1 MDAYYASVE
10 LLRHPE
16 LRGAPLVIGGRRG
29 LARLAEYSGRGVI
42 TTATYEARAF
52 GLRSGMSLARAAGL
66 CPQAVLLPADFDE
79 YRRVSRLFKEAVARV
94 APLIEDRGIDEIFID
109 LSGFGGEVR
118 ETALAIK
125 AAVREATGLSCSIGV
140 APNKLLAKLA
150 SEMDKP
156 DGLTVIR
163 AADAQA
169 VLDPLP
175 VGRLHGIGRKTA
187 ARLEEQGLFT
197 LGQLRAAPEAVLWPL
212 FGRDTRQMR
221 DRAAGIDERPVV
233 ADAAE
238 QQLSTE
244 ETFESDLTDREA
256 LHGHLAALADRTA
269 SRLRSK
275 GLKAGLVFIKVRRRD
290 FATFTR
296 QRSFTPA
303 TQETRLIVGLAAS
316 LFEEWLDEHP
326 RAALRLLGVGVGR
339 LAPADQLDLFA
350 TPAPDDGSRLDA
362 ALDGIRGR
370 FGEAAVRRG
379 SSVD

>member
-1 MDAYYASVE
+1 
-10 LLRHPE
+10 
-16 LRGAPLVIGGRRG
+16 
-29 LARLAEYSGRGVI
+29 
-42 TTATYEARAF
+42 
-52 GLRSGMSLARAAGL
+52 
-66 CPQAVLLPADFDE
+66 
-79 YRRVSRLFKEAVARV
+79 
-94 APLIEDRGIDEIFID
+94 
-109 LSGFGGEVR
+109 
-118 ETALAIK
+118 
-125 AAVREATGLSCSIGV
+125 
-140 APNKLLAKLA
+140 
-150 SEMDKP
+150 MDKP

-163 AADAQA
+163 AAGAQA